1 MTKVKKRNELSIFEE
16 LRLKPPKK
24 ITSPATTKKY
34 KLEKLDL
41 FSAKNKR
48 TGVIS
53 LWRKRTNDR
62 LDQVDEFGQ
71 HIYASYDSAEP
82 RPNKSSLK
90 KYNSNLLAAFNKYGW
105 PCFVWKVNN
114 DNSLVQID
122 NFGKKITQKDKILKL
137 NKDKKGDLFATASF
151 EEITEDDGSIELTV
165 KSWLRDKA
173 IDVVGLEIRSMKKKA
188 YEYSKDELMSM
199 IEIEENKIIK
209 KGGWKAV
216 RLAAYSALGLPFLG
230 FL

>member
-1 MTKVKKRNELSIFEE
+1 M
-16 LRLKPPKK
+16 
-24 ITSPATTKKY
+24 
-34 KLEKLDL
+34 
-41 FSAKNKR
+41 
-48 TGVIS
+48 
-53 LWRKRTNDR
+53 WRKRTNDR

-105 PCFVWKVNN
+105 PCFVWKGNN

-209 KGGWKAV
+209 KGGWKAL
-216 RLAAYSALGLPFLG
+216 RMAALSTLGLSWLPFI
-230 FL
+230 

>member
-1 MTKVKKRNELSIFEE
+1 MKKKNELVVFEQF
-16 LRLKPPKK
+16 RIKPPKK

-41 FSAKNKR
+41 FSAKNKI

-71 HIYASYDSAEP
+71 HIYATYDSAEP

-137 NKDKKGDLFATASF
+137 SKDKKGDFFATASF
-151 EEITEDDGSIELTV
+151 EEISKDDDSIELTV

-173 IDVVGLEIRSMKKKA
+173 IDAVGLEIRSMKKKA
-188 YEYSKDELMSM
+188 YEYSEDELLRM
-199 IEIEENKIIK
+199 IESEEKKIIK
-209 KGGWKAV
+209 KKGWKAV
-216 RLAAYSALGLPFLG
+216 RVAAFSALGLPFLG